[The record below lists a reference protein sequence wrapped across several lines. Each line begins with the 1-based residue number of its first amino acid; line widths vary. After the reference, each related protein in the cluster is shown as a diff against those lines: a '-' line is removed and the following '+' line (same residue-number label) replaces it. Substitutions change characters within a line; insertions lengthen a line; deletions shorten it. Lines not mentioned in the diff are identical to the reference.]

1 MRVTMNG
8 ISIGSIVSEGFKL
21 GFKNIASLIGAVFL
35 WIITIWIPYINVG
48 TTIGLLSIVIAMSK
62 GSMISPTEIF
72 DRKYRQYMG
81 EFFLIVAFL
90 YIGITVGFVFLVI
103 PGLVISLA
111 WGQSIYLMLDREMNP
126 IEALKVSNQITYG
139 EKWTIF
145 WGTLI
150 LGLIFYALILVLSGI
165 GYMISETAVG
175 ILSVIGVIVF
185 YPIML
190 GAYAHIYG
198 QLVKKLDQ
206 AE

>member
-1 MRVTMNG
+1 MNG

-62 GSMISPTEIF
+62 GTMISPTEIF
-72 DRKYRQYMG
+72 DKRYRQYMG

-90 YIGITVGFVFLVI
+90 YMGISVGFLFLVI

-150 LGLIFYALILVLSGI
+150 LGLIFYALILVISGI
-165 GYMISETAVG
+165 GYLLSETLAG
-175 ILSVIGVIVF
+175 ILSVIGGIVF
-185 YPIML
+185 YPIIL
-190 GAYAHIYG
+190 GGYAHIYG
-198 QLVKKLDQ
+198 QLVKKLDS